1 MGGGAVEASKPCDG
15 LGGGLLALS
24 PAKAF
29 ASKKV
34 FYFYWFSSSAL
45 AVAGGG
51 RYFEGAGRRTCWC
64 GWRYKQPRGCL
75 FI

>member
-34 FYFYWFSSSAL
+34 FYFYWFSS
-45 AVAGGG
+45 
-51 RYFEGAGRRTCWC
+51 
-64 GWRYKQPRGCL
+64 
-75 FI
+75 

>member
-34 FYFYWFSSSAL
+34 SVLFLLVFFMS
-45 AVAGGG
+45 
-51 RYFEGAGRRTCWC
+51 TCC
-64 GWRYKQPRGCL
+64 GWWGSL
-75 FI
+75 F